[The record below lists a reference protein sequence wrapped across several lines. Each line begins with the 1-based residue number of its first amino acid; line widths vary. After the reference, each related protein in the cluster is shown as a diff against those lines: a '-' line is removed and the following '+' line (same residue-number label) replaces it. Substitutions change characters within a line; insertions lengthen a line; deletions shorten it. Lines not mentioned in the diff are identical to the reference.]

1 MSHLQGFGI
10 ENFLVFKRMTNF
22 EFAPIT
28 FLTGPIGSGKTSLI
42 KAILLLK
49 HNWFKREFNTPFK
62 LDPQFEEINVGTFI
76 NASNRERKG
85 DFLRFSL
92 SLATKNFVKPI
103 TAVLEYNKSTGIGYL
118 QEGSPLFK
126 IDGKSLH
133 WLTHNFDLFFDFEL
147 LRRNILPNPPRY
159 YDELFT
165 GRKTL
170 PDSSVFYN
178 FFNMP
183 EPYWGLDSPFESLFD
198 TKSFVSKINL
208 RDYLLSQD
216 YDEEDI
222 NIKLEIMYRW
232 KEALGISEEKYQEI
246 FKINGLPNYYFEL
259 HRAFIDMYD
268 EIFKNLHYLP
278 PVRGFQKRVFNS
290 SGGSPMNGIL
300 KSLTRT
306 RPQIFVQGFINH
318 WVQEF
323 NLGSKLKIKRNERL
337 DINYILTDDNQSLID
352 KGAGAIQIVSII
364 LMIAQIA
371 NQNNEVHYK
380 LKFEPAIPSVLIL
393 EQPEANLH
401 PAFQSKLAE
410 LFFDAAKKFNIQ
422 FIVETH
428 SQYLIRKIQYL
439 TARGEMTSRDSIIY
453 YFDKPDLKGQPKGE
467 HEIKKIRILN
477 NGSLSKE
484 LGPGFF
490 EEENNLALD
499 LVNIKRSQKN

>member
-10 ENFLVFKRMTNF
+10 ENFLVFKRRTNF

-28 FLTGPIGSGKTSLI
+28 FLTGPISSGKSSLI

-49 HNWFKREFNTPFK
+49 LNWFKREYNTPYR
-62 LDPQFEEINVGTFI
+62 LDPQFEEINVGTLM
-76 NASNRERKG
+76 NASNKERKG

-92 SLATKNFVKPI
+92 PLATKNFIKPI

-126 IDGKSLH
+126 IDGESLH
-133 WLTHNFDLFFDFEL
+133 WLTYDFDLFFDFEL
-147 LRRNILPNPPRY
+147 LKRNILPDPPRR

-183 EPYWGLDSPFESLFD
+183 EPYWGLDSSFESLLN
-198 TKSFVSKINL
+198 TKTFISKINL
-208 RDYLLSQD
+208 REYLLSKD
-216 YDEEDI
+216 YDEEEI

-232 KEALGISEEKYQEI
+232 KEALGISEDKYNEI
-246 FKINGLPNYYFEL
+246 FKINGQPNYYYEL
-259 HRAFIDMYD
+259 HREFINMYD
-268 EIFKNLHYLP
+268 DIFKNLHYLP
-278 PVRGFQKRVFNS
+278 PMRGFQKRVFNS

-306 RPQIFVQGFINH
+306 KPQNFVQEFINR
-318 WVQEF
+318 WTKEF
-323 NLGSKLKIKRNERL
+323 NLGDRLKIKKNERL
-337 DINYILTDDNQSLID
+337 DLNYLLTDDNQSIID
-352 KGAGAIQIVSII
+352 RGAGATQIVSII
-364 LMIAQIA
+364 LMIAKIA

-380 LKFEPAIPSVLIL
+380 LKFEPAIPSILIL
-393 EQPEANLH
+393 EQPETNLH
-401 PAFQSKLAE
+401 PAFQSKLGE
-410 LFFDAAKKFNIQ
+410 LIFNAAKKFNIQ
-422 FIVETH
+422 FIIETH

-439 TARGEMTSRDSIIY
+439 TARGEMTSRDSLIY
-453 YFDKPDLKGQPKGE
+453 YFDKSRSSEQPKGE
-467 HEIKKIRILN
+467 LQIKKIRVLDD
-477 NGSLSKE
+477 GSLSE
-484 LGPGFF
+484 EFGPGFY

-499 LVNIKRSQKN
+499 LVNFKRSQKN